1 MAEPDDL
8 KQAVPGHPDD
18 ATDDTAADPEAE
30 LKERY
35 KAAGPAVTASLVH
48 GPPRRPLAE
57 AQSLV
62 RELEG
67 REQPDKWDRYG
78 ESGALEQLEGEVA
91 ELLGKPAAALFPSG
105 IMAQQSTLRVWTDRQ
120 ASKRVA
126 LPDLS
131 HLLKHELDGP
141 RLLHGFEYDFLTS
154 GAKAPSAAD
163 LAAIPGKL
171 AAVLVELPLRDG
183 GYLLPTWDDLAALS
197 AACRDRGVP
206 LHFDGARIWEA
217 QPYLGHSLAEI
228 ADLADTVYV
237 SLYKGLGGLAGALVA
252 GPQDVVDEARRWRT
266 RHGGTLF
273 TMMPNAVI
281 GLRGLR
287 ELLPQMPAF
296 HARAVEI
303 AAAFS
308 AAGAR
313 VFPDP
318 PQCNAFRIYLPQ
330 PASTLMERT
339 VSTMESEQLEI
350 SWGWSAADVPGW
362 SWTEF
367 AVGAAT
373 MEWSVEEIAERV
385 VGNMAG

>member
-1 MAEPDDL
+1 MAEADNVTEPGATEPT
-8 KQAVPGHPDD
+8 QAAEP
-18 ATDDTAADPEAE
+18 TDPEAE

-35 KAAGPAVTASLVH
+35 KAAGPTVTASLVH
-48 GPPRRPLAE
+48 GRPTRPLAE

-62 RELEG
+62 SELEA
-67 REQPDKWDRYG
+67 RAQPDKWDRYG
-78 ESGALEQLEGEVA
+78 ESGALEQLEGDVA

-105 IMAQQSTLRVWTDRQ
+105 IMAQQSTLRVWTDRR

-131 HLLKHELDGP
+131 HLLRHELDGP
-141 RLLHGFEYDFLTS
+141 RLLHGFHYDHLTS
-154 GAKAPSAAD
+154 GAKTPTAAD
-163 LAAIPGKL
+163 VEVIPGRL
-171 AAVLVELPLRDG
+171 GAVLVELPLRDG
-183 GYLLPTWDDLAALS
+183 GYLLPTWDELAALS

-217 QPYLGHSLAEI
+217 QPYLGHSLADI

-252 GPQDVVDEARRWRT
+252 GPRDVVDEARRWRT
-266 RHGGTLF
+266 RHGGTLI

-287 ELLPQMPAF
+287 DLLPQMPAF
-296 HARAVEI
+296 YERALEI
-303 AAAFS
+303 AAAFTE
-308 AAGAR
+308 AGAR

-318 PQCNAFRIYLPQ
+318 PQCNAFRVYLPQ
-330 PASTLMERT
+330 PVSTLLERI
-339 VSTMESEQLEI
+339 VSTMEAEGLEI
-350 SWGWSAADVPGW
+350 SGGWSAADVPGW

-367 AVGAAT
+367 AVGSAT
-373 MEWSVEEIAERV
+373 MAWSVDEITRRV
-385 VGNMAG
+385 VGDLAG

>member
-1 MAEPDDL
+1 MAEPDDAAEPET
-8 KQAVPGHPDD
+8 AV
-18 ATDDTAADPEAE
+18 DPEAE

-35 KAAGPAVTASLVH
+35 KAAGPTVTASLVH

-67 REQPDKWDRYG
+67 REQPEKWDRYG

-91 ELLGKPAAALFPSG
+91 ELVGKPAAALFPSG

-126 LPDLS
+126 IPDLS

-141 RLLHGFEYDFLTS
+141 RLLHSFEFDYLTT
-154 GAKAPSAAD
+154 GPKAPTVDGLEAV
-163 LAAIPGKL
+163 PGRL
-171 AAVLVELPLRDG
+171 GAVLVELPLRDG
-183 GYLLPTWDDLAALS
+183 GYLLPTWDELVALS
-197 AACRDRGVP
+197 ARCRERGIP

-228 ADLADTVYV
+228 ADLADSVYV
-237 SLYKGLGGLAGALVA
+237 SLYKGLNGLAGALVA

-273 TMMPNAVI
+273 TMMPNAI
-281 GLRGLR
+281 SGLRGLR
-287 ELLPQMPAF
+287 DLLPDMPA
-296 HARAVEI
+296 HYERAVEI
-303 AAAFS
+303 AAAFGD
-308 AAGAR
+308 AGAR

-318 PQCNAFRIYLPQ
+318 PHCNGFRVYLPL
-330 PASTLMERT
+330 PAPVLMERV
-339 VSTMESEQLEI
+339 VSTMEAEQLQI
-350 SWGWSAADVPGW
+350 SSPWEPADVPGW

-367 AVGAAT
+367 VVGPAT
-373 MEWSVEEIAERV
+373 MEWSVAEIVKRV
-385 VGNMAG
+385 VGDLAG